1 MKNRIL
7 YLALMV
13 IALGLSS
20 CESFED
26 VTPPAEYNK
35 ILSMKVY
42 GEQNITL
49 YQTGEDTEYP
59 ITVIKSG
66 ADPQATANASVEV
79 MNENEFNQY
88 LEDTG
93 MDYKMLPSDCY
104 QLSDGS
110 MEFGSEDKW
119 KTAKL
124 TISPEKVAKYL
135 EDGSQYVIPIV
146 TKSAADSILSTA
158 DNLVLIPTEVIK
170 PAVSFQNMTNHS
182 LLEEVS
188 TEGDTLSIPLGLQ
201 IENQWSF
208 SVQVEV
214 DTSATT
220 LDSEDYELV
229 DGGKVTFEPGK
240 TAALKVKFSPMKHAI
255 GNLGL
260 KITGIEGKSFDYD
273 KELVAVTARV
283 PKYPLI
289 ASMLSTNAQEPS
301 EGPIENV
308 LDGDVN
314 SYFHS
319 AWSIST
325 SGEHYFEVTLPEA
338 VSSFAFSYTNRA
350 SNGNTALSDF
360 SVYVGNDESS
370 LKEIRHYDEASDDLP
385 TTGKGVFNS
394 GEFKPSSPV
403 KIIRIVNHRNHT
415 GEKYFSLSEFSLF
428 AL

>member
-13 IALGLSS
+13 SALSLSS
-20 CESFED
+20 CESFDD

-35 ILSMKVY
+35 ILSMKVH

-79 MNENEFNQY
+79 MTENEFREY
-88 LEDTG
+88 LENTG
-93 MDYKMLPSDCY
+93 MNYKMLPSDCY
-104 QLSDGS
+104 QLTDGS

-124 TISPEKVAKYL
+124 TIRPEKVASYL
-135 EDGSQYVIPIV
+135 TDGSQYVIPII
-146 TKSAADSILSTA
+146 TKSISDSILSTA
-158 DNLVLIPTEVIK
+158 NNLVVIPTEVIK
-170 PAVSFQNMTNHS
+170 PAVSFLNMTNHT
-182 LLEEVS
+182 LLKEVP
-188 TEGDTLSIPLGLQ
+188 TEGETISIPLGLQ
-201 IENQWSF
+201 INNLWSF
-208 SVQVEV
+208 TAQVAV
-214 DTSATT
+214 DPSATT
-220 LDSEDYELV
+220 LNSDDYELL

-240 TAALKVKFSPMKHAI
+240 TAALKIKLNPMKHAI
-255 GNLGL
+255 GKLGL

-273 KELVAVTARV
+273 KELVALTTRV
-283 PKYPLI
+283 PKYPLT

-301 EGPIENV
+301 EGPIANV

-319 AWSIST
+319 AWSVYS
-325 SGEHYFEVTLPEA
+325 SEEHYFEVTLPEA

-360 SVYVGNDESS
+360 SVFVGNDESS
-370 LKEIRHYDEASDDLP
+370 LKEIRHYDEAIDNLP

-394 GEFKPSSPV
+394 GEFKPSSPI

-415 GEKYFSLSEFSLF
+415 GEKYFSLSEFSLY
-428 AL
+428 AI